1 LLGCSVTLR
10 FVIPAVPNPDG
21 RAMWGNHMHAPC
33 GKAGPEE
40 DIPSVQMCEGS
51 REVRAVFLAA
61 TRNTFRGKPMSLSD
75 EELAALFCS
84 PSQLRDLADED
95 LMAALRMGCNDAL
108 AVLFERHSALVF
120 RIARTILHDDGEA
133 EETVQKV
140 FLDIFRAVNQF
151 NADRGT
157 FKTWLLQYA
166 YHRSIDRRQ
175 HLRANRFYSWDE
187 LDKLTPAEL
196 FYGPGHL
203 VCLPPQEV
211 VCLVEQVLAT
221 LESRQRR
228 VIELTYFEGL
238 TAEEIAKKTG
248 DSASSVRHNLY
259 RGLSKLRNVLQETS
273 KAKENTAT
281 ERKVKAKGMLVEQ
294 P

>member
-1 LLGCSVTLR
+1 M
-10 FVIPAVPNPDG
+10 P
-21 RAMWGNHMHAPC
+21 
-33 GKAGPEE
+33 
-40 DIPSVQMCEGS
+40 
-51 REVRAVFLAA
+51 
-61 TRNTFRGKPMSLSD
+61 LSD
-75 EELAALFCS
+75 DELAALFLS
-84 PSQLRDLADED
+84 PSRLRTLTDED

-120 RIARTILHDDGEA
+120 RIARAILHDDGEA
-133 EETVQKV
+133 EETVQRV
-140 FLDIFRAVNQF
+140 FLDVFKAVNQF
-151 NADRGT
+151 NPDRGS

-166 YHRSIDRRQ
+166 YHRSLNRRQ
-175 HLRANRFYSWDE
+175 HLQANRFYSRDE
-187 LDKLTPAEL
+187 LDELMPAEL
-196 FYGPGHL
+196 FRGTGHL
-203 VCLPPQEV
+203 LCLLPQEV

-259 RGLSKLRNVLQETS
+259 RGLAKLRNVLQET
-273 KAKENTAT
+273 NN
-281 ERKVKAKGMLVEQ
+281 AKGKEKTAAEQTLKGKRILVEY

>member
-1 LLGCSVTLR
+1 
-10 FVIPAVPNPDG
+10 
-21 RAMWGNHMHAPC
+21 
-33 GKAGPEE
+33 
-40 DIPSVQMCEGS
+40 
-51 REVRAVFLAA
+51 
-61 TRNTFRGKPMSLSD
+61 MSLSD
-75 EELAALFCS
+75 EELAALFLS
-84 PSQLRDLADED
+84 PSRLQSLSDED

-108 AVLFERHSALVF
+108 AVLFERHSAQVF
-120 RIARTILHDDGEA
+120 RIARAILHDDGEA

-151 NADRGT
+151 NPDRGT

-175 HLRANRFYSWDE
+175 HLQANRFYSRDE
-187 LDKLTPAEL
+187 LDDLMPAEP
-196 FYGPGHL
+196 FNGPGHL
-203 VCLPPQEV
+203 LCLPPQEV

-248 DSASSVRHNLY
+248 DTASSVRHNLY
-259 RGLSKLRNVLQETS
+259 RGLAKLRSVLQETS
-273 KAKENTAT
+273 KAKGKEKTAT
-281 ERKVKAKGMLVEQ
+281 APALKGKRILVEY

>member
-1 LLGCSVTLR
+1 M
-10 FVIPAVPNPDG
+10 P
-21 RAMWGNHMHAPC
+21 
-33 GKAGPEE
+33 
-40 DIPSVQMCEGS
+40 
-51 REVRAVFLAA
+51 
-61 TRNTFRGKPMSLSD
+61 LSD
-75 EELAALFCS
+75 EELAAVFLS
-84 PSQLRDLADED
+84 PSRLRALTDED

-120 RIARTILHDDGEA
+120 RIARAILHDDGEA

-151 NADRGT
+151 NPDRGT

-175 HLRANRFYSWDE
+175 HLQSNRFYSRDE
-187 LDKLTPAEL
+187 LDELMPADL
-196 FYGPGHL
+196 FSGPGHL
-203 VCLPPQEV
+203 LCLPPQEV
-211 VCLVEQVLAT
+211 VFLVGQVLAT

-238 TAEEIAKKTG
+238 TAEEVATKTG

-259 RGLSKLRNVLQETS
+259 RGLAKLRSVLQETS
-273 KAKENTAT
+273 KAKGKEKTSAEQT
-281 ERKVKAKGMLVEQ
+281 LKGKRILVEY